1 MILKFTYKF
10 VLFLLNIIISLN
22 RKLYKYNLENH
33 EILDSVIPT
42 TDNYASSYDS
52 GKHITAVHLK
62 KNYKIHRLTTN
73 NGKILDCADEHLVYT
88 GFEYNKYAKDLKL
101 GEPVY
106 TRTGY
111 EKIRKNEVIGYEPTF
126 DLTIASEDKLY
137 FTNDILS
144 HNSITSG
151 IFIAWYLCF
160 QTDRNV
166 MVTSENGDKVEELVD
181 KIDVIMRELPFF
193 IKPGM
198 RVNNI
203 YTKVYDNGCKLKAQK
218 TTENTGAS
226 FTIHLLYCDEFA
238 LVNKKYL
245 NAFFRTIYPTLSSSN
260 ISKMVITSTARG
272 MNKFYEIYDNAVNGK
287 NDFNPMR
294 TDWWEVPKQDND
306 GNPLL
311 DENGN
316 ILYRDEKWKQSQ
328 VETLGSEE
336 DFNQEFGNQFD
347 SGSDLLFGSEIMRSM
362 RVMEKKFI
370 PHEFYSLEDIDF
382 GFDYRR
388 YLTWHPQ
395 FRIEEL
401 LNQKNQFV
409 VSIDLSD
416 GGGGDYQILNFF
428 QILPMT
434 ANEIDRQIN
443 AISYKDYFKLVQ
455 IGLFRCNSVSIE
467 IFAKFVYHFLAK
479 SIISDNV
486 KLVLEMN
493 HEGNYFKSELS
504 KISTKEGDLDLDLM
518 FAKYKK
524 RIDSDIMTVGMW
536 MNDPLKEYLCK
547 KWKSL
552 AKYGRLVI
560 SEKITIT
567 ESVGYGRN
575 KSGVYEG
582 QTRNDDCATSTRNL
596 ANYFDTGSY
605 LEQLEEL
612 LDTVSKKF
620 LSYID
625 AKNGKKKNGD
635 IDDDIDEL
643 IYGL

>member
-1 MILKFTYKF
+1 
-10 VLFLLNIIISLN
+10 
-22 RKLYKYNLENH
+22 
-33 EILDSVIPT
+33 
-42 TDNYASSYDS
+42 
-52 GKHITAVHLK
+52 
-62 KNYKIHRLTTN
+62 
-73 NGKILDCADEHLVYT
+73 
-88 GFEYNKYAKDLKL
+88 
-101 GEPVY
+101 
-106 TRTGY
+106 
-111 EKIRKNEVIGYEPTF
+111 
-126 DLTIASEDKLY
+126 
-137 FTNDILS
+137 
-144 HNSITSG
+144 
-151 IFIAWYLCF
+151 
-160 QTDRNV
+160 

-486 KLVLEMN
+486 KLVLETYRDW
-493 HEGNYFKSELS
+493 ETDRK
-504 KISTKEGDLDLDLM
+504 
-518 FAKYKK
+518 
-524 RIDSDIMTVGMW
+524 
-536 MNDPLKEYLCK
+536 
-547 KWKSL
+547 
-552 AKYGRLVI
+552 
-560 SEKITIT
+560 
-567 ESVGYGRN
+567 
-575 KSGVYEG
+575 
-582 QTRNDDCATSTRNL
+582 STRLNSSHS
-596 ANYFDTGSY
+596 G
-605 LEQLEEL
+605 
-612 LDTVSKKF
+612 
-620 LSYID
+620 D
-625 AKNGKKKNGD
+625 ARMPSSA
-635 IDDDIDEL
+635 
-643 IYGL
+643 